1 MRDNLRKLLTSYRYN
16 NCYPPSDLA
25 IQSSFEQPYLSFDS
39 STNRFSH
46 SATAGDKLSSPAKSC
61 TDDTKPPP
69 RIIIYMIPGN
79 PGLVEFYEKFISLL
93 CTSLDR
99 MVGGCEVVCGSH
111 LGHSL
116 RHNHNTDFRFLENF
130 KIWNNWSPSISTSN
144 LQQSDSLVDQVEY
157 HSQIVGKI
165 INEGIHRP
173 DHTKLIIMG
182 HSVGGY
188 IATKILERYPTQIT
202 HVIGLFPTI
211 SHIARSPN
219 GRRLSPLFSPILL
232 PFINLLQLF
241 VCFILPKTIIYRLIT
256 LVYNPISGTRQINSK
271 SATQEEQEH
280 ITMKEEEKP
289 DKTTAASISEH
300 NLLIMFNFIL
310 NINSVSAVL
319 KMARSEMESIRD
331 LNLQL
336 ITRFKQQLTFI
347 WTSSE
352 ADEWVGETEITE
364 IIDTLNSDHHQAD
377 SISEKEA
384 EQQRVTTT
392 EFTDPATSTSNDP
405 ESSTL
410 FRDQPNHSSSMVKH
424 TEQVPSW
431 KRMHEGV
438 PHAFCLKDN
447 EVMAKECSV
456 LIQNKLSHFLDS

>member
-1 MRDNLRKLLTSYRYN
+1 M
-16 NCYPPSDLA
+16 
-25 IQSSFEQPYLSFDS
+25 
-39 STNRFSH
+39 
-46 SATAGDKLSSPAKSC
+46 
-61 TDDTKPPP
+61 
-69 RIIIYMIPGN
+69 
-79 PGLVEFYEKFISLL
+79 
-93 CTSLDR
+93 
-99 MVGGCEVVCGSH
+99 
-111 LGHSL
+111 
-116 RHNHNTDFRFLENF
+116 
-130 KIWNNWSPSISTSN
+130 
-144 LQQSDSLVDQVEY
+144 
-157 HSQIVGKI
+157 
-165 INEGIHRP
+165 
-173 DHTKLIIMG
+173 
-182 HSVGGY
+182 
-188 IATKILERYPTQIT
+188 
-202 HVIGLFPTI
+202 
-211 SHIARSPN
+211 
-219 GRRLSPLFSPILL
+219 
-232 PFINLLQLF
+232 
-241 VCFILPKTIIYRLIT
+241 PKTIIYRLIT

-384 EQQRVTTT
+384 ERQRVTTT

-438 PHAFCLKDN
+438 PHAFCLSK
-447 EVMAKECSV
+447 S
-456 LIQNKLSHFLDS
+456 S